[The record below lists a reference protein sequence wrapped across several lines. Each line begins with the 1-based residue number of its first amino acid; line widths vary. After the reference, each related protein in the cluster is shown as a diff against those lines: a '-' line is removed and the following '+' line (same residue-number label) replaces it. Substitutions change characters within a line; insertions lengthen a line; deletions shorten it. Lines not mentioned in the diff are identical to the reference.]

1 MRIPGWLSG
10 KESAANVGETGSIP
24 DPGIP
29 YAMQQL
35 SLWACEAPQL
45 WACALEPE
53 AATTEAW
60 AP

>member
-35 SLWACEAPQL
+35 SLWAC
-45 WACALEPE
+45 ALEPE